1 MARIDFTT
9 SPGNF
14 LVRPNENGGVSMEDL
29 QEKMAFAIG
38 SSQFEIVDVRAKVRD
53 ALNAAKKVRQ
63 DYLDALDAWGK
74 CLQDFSPMKTR

>member
-1 MARIDFTT
+1 
-9 SPGNF
+9 
-14 LVRPNENGGVSMEDL
+14 MEDL